1 MKATTAVSILTIYL
15 VVYTALF
22 QTGFSL
28 TILSCLFLIA
38 PFLIVWMVYIVFKDD
53 QYKYP
58 NLGKN
63 EEWGYQDKAKD
74 QLGIF

>member
-22 QTGFSL
+22 QTGISL
-28 TILSCLFLIA
+28 TILSYLFLIA
-38 PFLIVWMVYIVFKDD
+38 PFLIVWMVYIVLKDD

-58 NLGKN
+58 ELGKD
-63 EEWGYQDKAKD
+63 EDWGYRDKTKD
-74 QLGIF
+74 QLGVF

>member
-15 VVYTALF
+15 VVCTALS

-28 TILSCLFLIA
+28 IILSCLFLIA
-38 PFLIVWMVYIVFKDD
+38 PFLIVWMVYVVLKDD

-58 NLGKN
+58 ELNKDD
-63 EEWGYQDKAKD
+63 EWGYRDKTKD
-74 QLGIF
+74 QLGVF